1 MGHLATERPTCIM
14 MEKIKQFWIT
24 SYKTDPT
31 AFVFEMASTILV
43 IIGSA
48 ILTWTVL
55 DPKPEIFIPFYWAGS
70 IAGFIGAYRRT
81 LPWVMVLTF
90 WFIMLNSI
98 ALWRLFL

>member
-1 MGHLATERPTCIM
+1 MIQFMRDSHSSNPKAFWWEMISALA
-14 MEKIKQFWIT
+14 
-24 SYKTDPT
+24 
-31 AFVFEMASTILV
+31 V